1 MLPLEEAGY
10 QIVRLPTIRAALESL
25 DQLRKADLILMDMIL
40 PLGILNPHLR
50 ADSQTTLVG
59 IF

>member
-40 PLGILNPHLR
+40 PLGILYQP
-50 ADSQTTLVG
+50 A
-59 IF
+59 F